1 MHTPPK
7 YTLYSQWILTNSL
20 NAYTWFNYPLYL
32 DCFRS
37 KFGPNFD
44 LLTKSLYIS
53 CIRVYI
59 WFVGNLK
66 TAAIIVQSHVIICYT
81 SSSTELI
88 QSADPLPIINP
99 KSYDYCSLWIEV
111 TKILYFS
118 IINCVNSNINR
129 YSVRKWP
136 KPLSQKSFLV
146 RNTLLL

>member
-1 MHTPPK
+1 MVI
-7 YTLYSQWILTNSL
+7 YSAPAKFTMIVRNLRI
-20 NAYTWFNYPLYL
+20 YL
-32 DCFRS
+32 S
-37 KFGPNFD
+37 YMTSFD
-44 LLTKSLYIS
+44 DGVET
-53 CIRVYI
+53 
-59 WFVGNLK
+59 GA

-118 IINCVNSNINR
+118 IKNCVNSNINR

-136 KPLSQKSFLV
+136 KHYPRSYFWFAILCYF
-146 RNTLLL
+146 RA